1 MVYIIRLGIVVVCL
15 LVSACQVLNAP
26 NVPGTLIAENTAY
39 AAEASA
45 IPLSIGGTAVA
56 VAETAIAAETQIAE
70 MNSVNRQLFA
80 TLVAVIPPTPRPQIS
95 TEGIVEVTTVASGDV
110 VAPDGA
116 VLVEL
121 AVTDRKR
128 DSDGCA
134 DGTSSQFS
142 VNTPI
147 IYATTR
153 ATAIRSGAVVSVEWQ
168 YQGQAISSGS
178 YTLPTDQSNFCIWF
192 PLDPANVAFTA
203 GQWSV
208 QFLLDGQTMEPIVY
222 FNIG

>member
-1 MVYIIRLGIVVVCL
+1 MIYIIRLGIILLC
-15 LVSACQVLNAP
+15 LVSAACQVLNAP
-26 NVPGTLIAENTAY
+26 NVSATLSAENTAY

-56 VAETAIAAETQIAE
+56 VAETAITSKTQIAE
-70 MNSVNRQLFA
+70 VNSVNRQLFA
-80 TLVAVIPPTPRPQIS
+80 TLNAVIPPTLRPQIS
-95 TEGIVEVTTVASGDV
+95 TEGIVGVTAVSPGNVVAS
-110 VAPDGA
+110 DGA

-142 VNTPI
+142 VDTPI

-153 ATAIRSGAVVSVEWQ
+153 ATAIRSGVVVSVEWL
-168 YQGQAISSGS
+168 YQDQAISSGS

-192 PLDPANVAFTA
+192 PLDSTNVTFTA

-208 QFLLDGQTMEPIVY
+208 KFLLDGQPVEPTVF